1 MPAKIIRIGSVKLQL
16 DNFTIS
22 RTALLG
28 ITKSGKT
35 YGAKGIVEQ
44 LLANDVPVVIFDA
57 IGVWR
62 WLRTAA
68 PGPDGKGFRVVV
80 AGGSAPDIP
89 LTPDS
94 AAEIVR
100 AAVVENIPLV
110 IDLYDPRLS
119 KADWRRIVQK
129 CCHVLLY
136 ENKHPRMV
144 VIEEAAEYVPQTG
157 RDIDGATFAA
167 VEKIVRMGGNAQLGV
182 MLLNQRAQEVNKAV
196 LELCDNI
203 VLLRQRGR
211 NAIDSLEKWMD
222 RVATGTVAK
231 DISKSLPTLAAGEC
245 WVWTED
251 SEDPVRTRTGTLLS
265 FHPDRTKPAPSS
277 LQVSPVSTAD
287 FVSRLTKSLGTLE
300 VTKTDGDSKSLKK
313 LQDQLAKGRAQ
324 FEALQKQSEQYR
336 QKFLQLKNALQGIL
350 DSVNE
355 DPDIPSHTPTLDLS
369 GESDLQSAAVLGI
382 IHAPKTKTEVVRPTR
397 KPRAAKAS
405 ADTLPRLILTAL
417 AQHQLLTKERLA
429 FYLGRHPNDKTLR
442 NTLGSLRSRGYIDGL
457 ILTEAGRRHLGPQW
471 EPLPVGDALREWY
484 ISHKLQ
490 PAQGRLLSL
499 INERDDWSKN
509 EIAAAMNKHPN
520 DKTLR
525 NNLGRLRKMNLVDGL
540 RISEVLRS

>member
-1 MPAKIIRIGSVKLQL
+1 M
-16 DNFTIS
+16 
-22 RTALLG
+22 LG

-44 LLANDVPVVIFDA
+44 LLDNNIPVVIFDA

-62 WLRTAA
+62 WLRS
-68 PGPDGKGFRVVV
+68 PNPDSPKGKGYLVVV

-100 AAVVENIPLV
+100 AAIVENIPLV

-182 MLLNQRAQEVNKAV
+182 MLLNQRAQEINKAV

-222 RVATGTVAK
+222 RVATGSVAK
-231 DISKSLPTLAAGEC
+231 DISKSLPALTAGEC

-251 SEDPVRTRTGTLLS
+251 AEDPVRTRTNTIQS
-265 FHPDRTKPAPSS
+265 FHPDRTKPAP
-277 LQVSPVSTAD
+277 LSTQIKSVRTED
-287 FVSRLTKSLGTLE
+287 FVERLTKSLEKLE
-300 VTKTDGDSKSLKK
+300 VKTDVDSKSLKR
-313 LQDQLAKGRAQ
+313 LQDQLAKERA
-324 FEALQKQSEQYR
+324 ELEEVKSR
-336 QKFLQLKNALQGIL
+336 KKFLQHKVESIYETLRNIL
-350 DSVNE
+350 NSATQE
-355 DPDIPSHTPTLDLS
+355 DLEIPSPNPTPPVIKEAVFQQVFT
-369 GESDLQSAAVLGI
+369 SAE
-382 IHAPKTKTEVVRPTR
+382 EVTP
-397 KPRAAKAS
+397 KAS
-405 ADTLPRLILTAL
+405 RSELSRTLPFQILTVL
-417 AQHQLLTKERLA
+417 AQHPHVTRERLA
-429 FYLGRHPNDKTLR
+429 FFLGRHPNDKTLT
-442 NTLGSLRSRGYIDGL
+442 NMLGTLRSNGYVDGL
-457 ILTEAGRRHLGPQW
+457 SLTEAGRNHLGKW
-471 EPLPVGDALREWY
+471 HPLPTGKELLSWY
-484 ISHKLQ
+484 ISNKLK
-490 PAQGRLLSL
+490 PAETKLLQL
-499 INERDDWSKN
+499 IASRRDWSRT
-509 EIAAAMNKHPN
+509 ELAAALGKHPN
-520 DKTLR
+520 DKGLM
-525 NNLGRLRKMNLVDGL
+525 NNLGRLRTMKLVEGL
-540 RISEVLRS
+540 QLSEILRE